1 MNRHYIAF
9 TTPETADIVTDSAPT
24 PKSGEVLIKVSHAG
38 INRADMLQR
47 LGLYPPPEDASP
59 IPGLEVAG
67 EVIAVGAECVHLQKG
82 DRVCALTH
90 GGGYASVARAREDH
104 CLSLPETLT
113 YEQGAA
119 LPEALLTVWYN
130 VFERGRL
137 AEGETV
143 LIHGGSSGIG
153 SIGVQM
159 ARVMGSIVLSTAGSA
174 ERCEAVR
181 ALGARFA
188 ANHRKENLSAQF
200 KSAGFAG
207 QVDVIL
213 DIAGGDLLQTNL
225 DLAAPDGRIVCI
237 GAMRGMQS
245 EINLATLFMK
255 RLTLTGSTLRRLKTT
270 ERARC
275 FSAIRDHIWPRVVA
289 GDICPIVDKVYPLN
303 TVLDAHEHMRL
314 GTHFGKL
321 VLDCQIGR

>member
-9 TTPETADIVTDSAPT
+9 TTPETADVTTDSAPT
-24 PKSGEVLIKVSHAG
+24 PGGGEVLVKVHHAG
-38 INRADMLQR
+38 INRADVLQR

-67 EVIAVGAECVHLQKG
+67 EVVAVGPECTHLQVG

-90 GGGYASVARAREDH
+90 GGGYASVAIAREDH
-104 CLSLPETLT
+104 CLTLPDTLT
-113 YEQGAA
+113 TEQGAA

-137 AEGETV
+137 AKGETV

-159 ARVMGSIVLSTAGSA
+159 ARMMGATVISTAGSSQ
-174 ERCEAVR
+174 RCEAVQ
-181 ALGARFA
+181 ALGARFV
-188 ANHRKENLSAQF
+188 ANHREDNLAAQF
-200 KSAGFAG
+200 ESAGFAG
-207 QVDVIL
+207 HVDVIL
-213 DIAGGDLLQTNL
+213 DIAGGDLMQTNL
-225 DLAAPDGRIVCI
+225 DLAAPDGRIVSI
-237 GAMRGMQS
+237 GVMRGMQS

-255 RLTLTGSTLRRLKTT
+255 RLTLTGSTLRRLETT

-275 FSAIRDHIWPRVVA
+275 FDAIREHIWPSVVA
-289 GDICPIVDKVYPLN
+289 GDIRPVVDQIYPLN
-303 TVLDAHEHMRL
+303 AVLDAHEHMRL

-321 VLDCQIGR
+321 VLDCQVV

>member
-1 MNRHYIAF
+1 MNRDFIAF
-9 TTPETADIVTDSAPT
+9 TTPETADVVTDSAPS
-24 PKSGEVLIKVSHAG
+24 PGVGEVLVTVHHAG
-38 INRADMLQR
+38 VNRADMLQR

-67 EVIAVGAECVHLQKG
+67 EVVAVGPECTHLQVK

-90 GGGYASVARAREDH
+90 GGGYASVAVAREDH
-104 CLSLPETLT
+104 CLILPDTLT
-113 YEQGAA
+113 TEQGAA

-137 AEGETV
+137 AKGETV

-153 SIGVQM
+153 TIGVQM
-159 ARVMGSIVLSTAGSA
+159 ARVMGATVISTAGSQQ
-174 ERCEAVR
+174 RCEAVQT
-181 ALGARFA
+181 LGARFV
-188 ANHRKENLSAQF
+188 ANHREDNLAAQF
-200 KSAGFAG
+200 ESAGFAG

-213 DIAGGDLLQTNL
+213 DIAGGDLMQTNL

-237 GAMRGMQS
+237 GVMRGMQS

-255 RLTLTGSTLRRLKTT
+255 RLTLTGSTLRRLETT

-275 FSAIRDHIWPRVVA
+275 FDAIREHIWPRVVA
-289 GDICPIVDKVYPLN
+289 GHVRPIVDQTYPL
-303 TVLDAHEHMRL
+303 TAVLDAHEHMRL

-321 VLDCQIGR
+321 VLDCQVE

>member
-1 MNRHYIAF
+1 MKRHYIAF

-24 PKSGEVLIKVSHAG
+24 PASDEVLIKVSCAG
-38 INRADMLQR
+38 VNRADVLQR

-59 IPGLEVAG
+59 IPGLEVSG
-67 EVIAVGAECVHLQKG
+67 EVVTVGAGCQHLSEG

-90 GGGYASVARAREDH
+90 GGGYASLAIAREDH
-104 CLSLPETLT
+104 CLTLPGALSD
-113 YEQGAA
+113 EQGAA

-137 AEGETV
+137 TEGETV

-159 ARVMGSIVLSTAGSA
+159 AKVMGATVLSTAGNA
-174 ERCEAVR
+174 ERCEAVQ
-181 ALGARFA
+181 ALGAQFV
-188 ANHRKENLSAQF
+188 ANHRENDLLAQF
-200 KSAGFAG
+200 ASAGFAG
-207 QVDVIL
+207 KVDVIL
-213 DIAGGDLLQTNL
+213 DIAGGDLMQTNL
-225 DLAAPDGRIVCI
+225 DLAAPDGRIVSI
-237 GAMRGMQS
+237 GVMRGMQS

-255 RLTLTGSTLRRLKTT
+255 RLTLTGSTLRRLETL

-275 FSAIRDHIWPRVVA
+275 FDAIRDRIWPSVLSGAIR
-289 GDICPIVDKVYPLN
+289 PIVDTAYPLSD
-303 TVLDAHEHMRL
+303 VLSAHEHMRL

-321 VLDCQIGR
+321 VLDCRTD